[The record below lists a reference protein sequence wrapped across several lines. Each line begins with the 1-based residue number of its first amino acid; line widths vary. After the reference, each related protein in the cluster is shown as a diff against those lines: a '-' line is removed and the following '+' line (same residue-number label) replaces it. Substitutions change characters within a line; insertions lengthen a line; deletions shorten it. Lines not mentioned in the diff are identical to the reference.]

1 MKKKKRQIK
10 IYKNLLKDEQVCYL
24 AINSTERHK
33 IKKQSTIFALQYI
46 C

>member
-33 IKKQSTIFALQYI
+33 EALNYI
-46 C
+46 CSSIYLLQ